1 MAQFKRLAIRK
12 SVCRPRV
19 ERVQRLDPFFAT
31 FTMISAY
38 FSISQIEKPY
48 EIWSFFLGISP
59 TFHQRVTFVALGS
72 TGAPACNFATQSS
85 SEWPS
90 LPAPARGGWNDLEES
105 SNKTTAACRF
115 LVTIQGEL
123 DHLGFVPM
131 FETNIDVSDSKILMA
146 TKWPLSRCD

>member
-1 MAQFKRLAIRK
+1 
-12 SVCRPRV
+12 
-19 ERVQRLDPFFAT
+19 
-31 FTMISAY
+31 MISAY

-90 LPAPARGGWNDLEES
+90 LPAPARTGATELTVGMVWNSQAIRPQLHVD
-105 SNKTTAACRF
+105 F
-115 LVTIQGEL
+115 
-123 DHLGFVPM
+123 
-131 FETNIDVSDSKILMA
+131 
-146 TKWPLSRCD
+146 